1 MKAMDIN
8 YEQRLRISG
17 KIKHKLPLDEETK
30 SLLVNYGINPSVV
43 KYPLQKVVVNT
54 TLGDHSGIG
63 CINVKGGMEFY
74 SNKISPNESLKD
86 PSDDNNKITV
96 RTLTIGKN
104 GIVIFRNTQKRRMKE
119 CYLLSNIFD
128 YYALRTLQHEG
139 YFAAKYP
146 VFADYIVLNNVKNVL
161 AFICESEIYDVIHCM
176 LPRTEAGLVLSKT
189 LKRRNPGHINDDSD
203 FYSEFMNLTEYLYNL
218 KKNLP
223 NENEEC

>member
-1 MKAMDIN
+1 
-8 YEQRLRISG
+8 
-17 KIKHKLPLDEETK
+17 
-30 SLLVNYGINPSVV
+30 
-43 KYPLQKVVVNT
+43 
-54 TLGDHSGIG
+54 
-63 CINVKGGMEFY
+63 
-74 SNKISPNESLKD
+74 
-86 PSDDNNKITV
+86 
-96 RTLTIGKN
+96 
-104 GIVIFRNTQKRRMKE
+104 MKE

-223 NENEEC
+223 NENKEC

>member
-17 KIKHKLPLDEETK
+17 KIKHKLHLDEETK
-30 SLLVNYGINPSVV
+30 SLLVNYRINPSVV
-43 KYPLQKVVVNT
+43 KHPLQKVVVNT

-86 PSDDNNKITV
+86 RSDDNNKITV

-161 AFICESEIYDVIHCM
+161 AFICENV
-176 LPRTEAGLVLSKT
+176 
-189 LKRRNPGHINDDSD
+189 
-203 FYSEFMNLTEYLYNL
+203 
-218 KKNLP
+218 
-223 NENEEC
+223 